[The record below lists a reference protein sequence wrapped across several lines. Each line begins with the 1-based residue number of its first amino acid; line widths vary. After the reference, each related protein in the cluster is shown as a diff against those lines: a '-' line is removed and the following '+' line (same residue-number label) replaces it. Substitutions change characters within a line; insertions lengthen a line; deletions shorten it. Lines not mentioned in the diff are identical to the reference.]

1 MSSAKAYIVGAG
13 PGDPG
18 LLTLAG
24 LSAIRSADVVLYD
37 RLVSDEVLAFVSSSA
52 EKIYVGKLEGE
63 QNKGQSRIFQKL
75 IKAVNEGKTV
85 LRLKGGEPLVF
96 GRGAEEWQFLK
107 NLGCEVQYI
116 PGISSSIAVPG
127 LAGIPVTCRELSSS
141 FAVVTAKLKGG
152 ESPDW
157 SAYRAI
163 ETLVVLMGVKDRAD
177 MAKEL
182 IIAGRDRYE
191 PVAFIENGSLGN
203 ERVTVSSLQEV
214 ADERTDIEAP
224 AVIVV
229 GKVALM
235 HMELKELN
243 SLARLA
249 TNDRAIFQ

>member
-18 LLTLAG
+18 LLTLSG

-37 RLVSDEVLAFVSSSA
+37 RLVSEEVLSFVLPTS

-127 LAGIPVTCRELSSS
+127 LAGIPVT
-141 FAVVTAKLKGG
+141 
-152 ESPDW
+152 
-157 SAYRAI
+157 
-163 ETLVVLMGVKDRAD
+163 
-177 MAKEL
+177 
-182 IIAGRDRYE
+182 
-191 PVAFIENGSLGN
+191 
-203 ERVTVSSLQEV
+203 
-214 ADERTDIEAP
+214 
-224 AVIVV
+224 
-229 GKVALM
+229 
-235 HMELKELN
+235 
-243 SLARLA
+243 
-249 TNDRAIFQ
+249 